1 MPLKGPF
8 RLKWPMPVIE
18 FCTTLLPRH
27 QQQHLTGQHGP
38 GEKAA
43 RQILGG
49 SLSASKRWLQ
59 VIPPPFPPPFRGVF
73 SKLSFAQFCSQ
84 DAQNGIG
91 QVRMPPGKKLSDRF
105 LIEGPGGS
113 NSKNGPRKGPFQV
126 FATLIAAC
134 NDAARRAHHTKQPT
148 NTHTLDLFSLATVD
162 PYW

>member
-8 RLKWPMPVIE
+8 RLKWPMPAIE

-91 QVRMPPGKKLSDRF
+91 QVRMPPGKKLPDRF
-105 LIEGPGGS
+105 RVGGPGGS
-113 NSKNGPRKGPFQV
+113 NSKNGPQKGPFQG
-126 FATLIAAC
+126 FATLR
-134 NDAARRAHHTKQPT
+134 ARGRGVAVAWRCDPMVIFFSGRPT
-148 NTHTLDLFSLATVD
+148 ASKCHRSN
-162 PYW
+162 

>member
-38 GEKAA
+38 GEKAT

-91 QVRMPPGKKLSDRF
+91 QVRMPPGKKLPDRSRV
-105 LIEGPGGS
+105 EGPGGS

-126 FATLIAAC
+126 FATLIGFGVRH
-134 NDAARRAHHTKQPT
+134 NSAARAP
-148 NTHTLDLFSLATVD
+148 
-162 PYW
+162 W